1 MFLGLWHGWSKMIL
15 HVGRWASVKSPVLTT
30 TQLMTPHWASVLT
43 TQEAGRVQVL
53 KGGAGDDIFLFTWSL
68 LQREWQDLC
77 FLSPHIKA

>member
-1 MFLGLWHGWSKMIL
+1 MQEGLMGGTLWDRS
-15 HVGRWASVKSPVLTT
+15 WAEL
-30 TQLMTPHWASVLT
+30 LT